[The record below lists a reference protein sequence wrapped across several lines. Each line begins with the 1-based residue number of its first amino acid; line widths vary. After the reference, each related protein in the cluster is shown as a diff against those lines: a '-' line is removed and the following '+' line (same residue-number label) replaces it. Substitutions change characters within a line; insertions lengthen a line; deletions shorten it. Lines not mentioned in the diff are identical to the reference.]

1 MPKYISL
8 YSAQTD
14 ERYRLCLS
22 QRGGNEGKRRAIMSR
37 LKVLST
43 RKLVISG
50 VSSPFKGV
58 IVG

>member
-1 MPKYISL
+1 MPKYISF

-22 QRGGNEGKRRAIMSR
+22 QRGGNEGKRRAIM
-37 LKVLST
+37 LT
-43 RKLVISG
+43 RKLVMSG